1 MKTLINKENPAIR
14 ITAPDEMVKNRT
26 NCWAIWS
33 EGTRLM
39 LLDKDHWT
47 LVEEE
52 ETTKIADSI
61 LPNCTANAKSQNRWH
76 KVSDSLPDTPREV
89 LCKDAIGNYFIGR
102 YYGKEPWEVSVYD
115 DTDKTN
121 EYNPPV
127 VEWADILVEEEPT
140 EDWREKRKEECPFRK
155 ADGCERYAG
164 LVSECNGI
172 CSWVV
177 DYPKLKEI
185 QDKKEQ
191 EQPSSNLDEAA
202 EDFVWEVME
211 NDENGISEL
220 SRKLRPSSKIN
231 DFYDALE
238 EFFKAGAEWQKKQD
252 ELTWED
258 LQKLDIIANELWQ
271 DGKYDKNDAQE
282 FYTEVLKRFK
292 EYKEQK
298 NK

>member
-1 MKTLINKENPAIR
+1 MKTLINKHNAQIR
-14 ITAPDEMVKNRT
+14 ITAPEIKVNMDTQTFYIGEEMFDM
-26 NCWAIWS
+26 
-33 EGTRLM
+33 E
-39 LLDKDHWT
+39 DWT

-155 ADGCERYAG
+155 ANGCERYAD
-164 LVSECNGI
+164 VMSECTGN

-191 EQPSSNLDEAA
+191 EQPVVD
-202 EDFVWEVME
+202 
-211 NDENGISEL
+211 
-220 SRKLRPSSKIN
+220 
-231 DFYDALE
+231 LE
-238 EFFKAGAEWQKKQD
+238 
-252 ELTWED
+252 
-258 LQKLDIIANELWQ
+258 
-271 DGKYDKNDAQE
+271 
-282 FYTEVLKRFK
+282 K
-292 EYKEQK
+292 EYKEYVEDDPVLSK
-298 NK
+298 LTNRNAGLVIA